1 MSILDRLKA
10 MLHALNQPAD
20 DDRRANAAPVSTVSE
35 ATDDNVPSV
44 DQTEALILVHH
55 LDKDGHELQTPDM
68 IAGTIGEEIHLP
80 AVTVPGYHLVR
91 IDGLTRWF
99 TQPKARIVLTYERQ
113 AGQPVWVYAYDI
125 DQRQLIGRP
134 TMYRGPLR
142 DAYRVT
148 APTVA
153 GFKLLRSVGDLTGEY
168 TTTSKTVLFF
178 YRNQN
183 WQQTDLSTGFVQ
195 IRSTTAVYP
204 YPGATATHYPTK
216 LQPGSTYKTYMR
228 VQLNNGGTWYSIG
241 DDQWI
246 AAPHVE
252 LTTGSALLP
261 TLPAGYHVQD
271 QRPIHQTGV
280 VNFVPGKAVHT
291 YLEPYGRYL
300 TTVHHGTTLEL
311 SERLA
316 DDNGVV
322 WYRIKGRGY
331 LPGRYLTKLDPP
343 Y

>member
-1 MSILDRLKA
+1 MSILDRLKT
-10 MLHALNQPAD
+10 MLRALNRTTN
-20 DDRRANAAPVSTVSE
+20 DDRSATSITATEPDSANPLSVNH
-35 ATDDNVPSV
+35 TD
-44 DQTEALILVHH
+44 ALILVHH
-55 LDKDGHELQTPDM
+55 LDADGNEIQTPDM
-68 IAGTIGEEIHLP
+68 IAGTVGEEIHLP
-80 AVTVPGYHLVR
+80 DVSIAGYHLVH

-99 TQPKARIVLTYERQ
+99 TKPQARIVLTYERQ

-134 TMYRGPLR
+134 TMYRGQLGTP
-142 DAYRVT
+142 YQVK

-195 IRSTTAVYP
+195 IKTLTAVYP
-204 YPGATATHYPTK
+204 YPGATTTDYLTK

-228 VQLNNGGTWYSIG
+228 VRLTDHTTWYAIG

-246 AAPHVE
+246 AEQHVQ
-252 LTTGSALLP
+252 LTTGVALLP
-261 TLPAGYHVQD
+261 QLPAGYRAQTK
-271 QRPIHQTGV
+271 QRVKQTGV
-280 VNFVPGKAVHT
+280 VSFVPGKQVHT

-300 TTVHHGTTLEL
+300 TTVEHGETVTLI
-311 SERLA
+311 ERLA

-322 WYRIKGRGY
+322 WYRLKGRGY
-331 LPGRYLTKLDPP
+331 LPGRYLTQLNPP

>member
-1 MSILDRLKA
+1 MSILDRIKS
-10 MLHALNQPAD
+10 MLRALNQPNASAD
-20 DDRRANAAPVSTVSE
+20 SASAGDLTAVSASDDT
-35 ATDDNVPSV
+35 TPSV
-44 DQTEALILVHH
+44 NHTDALILVHH
-55 LDKDGHELQTPDM
+55 LDSAGNELQAPDM
-68 IAGTIGEEIHLP
+68 IAGKIGEEIHLP
-80 AVTVPGYHLVR
+80 AVNVAGYHLVH

-99 TQPKARIVLTYERQ
+99 TKPQARIVLTYERQ
-113 AGQPVWVYAYDI
+113 AGQPIWVYAYDI

-134 TMYRGPLR
+134 TMYRGQLKTP
-142 DAYRVT
+142 YKVT

-178 YRNQN
+178 YRNAN

-195 IRSTTAVYP
+195 IKTLTAVYP
-204 YPGATATHYPTK
+204 YPGATTTNYLTK

-228 VQLNNGGTWYSIG
+228 VRLIDKTTWYAVG

-246 AAPHVE
+246 AESHVQ
-252 LTTGSALLP
+252 LTTGVALLP
-261 TLPAGYHVQD
+261 QLPAGYRTQSKHPVQ
-271 QRPIHQTGV
+271 QTGV
-280 VNFVPGKAVHT
+280 VSFVPGKRVHT

-300 TTVHHGTTLEL
+300 TTVPHGERVTLI
-311 SERLA
+311 ERLA

-322 WYRIKGRGY
+322 WYRVKGRGY
-331 LPGRYLTKLDPP
+331 LPGRYLTQLDPP